1 MEFLPREL
9 KAKFDSMTPEEQ
21 AEFLEKRAAALSV
34 ADSSPKVF
42 EVGSGGAMEEKETSE
57 QDLEE
62 RTSEKQTF

>member
-9 KAKFDSMTPEEQ
+9 QAKFDSMSPEEK
-21 AEFLEKRAAALSV
+21 AEFLKKRQEALSV
-34 ADSSPKVF
+34 ADASPKVF